1 LWKSAVVLEQD
12 TFGQYLEEAK
22 SLRTRAEVAKQALT
36 GSGESGFIPFLEDY
50 EKLGIERDPEEDSYD
65 VLVPLFFR

>member
-1 LWKSAVVLEQD
+1 MLEQD
-12 TFGQYLEEAK
+12 TFGQYAQEAK
-22 SLRTRAEVAKQALT
+22 ALRTRAEVARQALT
-36 GSGESGFIPFLEDY
+36 GSGETGVIPFLEDY